1 MKKLLIAA
9 FALCLGVTVMAG
21 SSAGDR
27 YDVMDLGIW
36 FGVPSSSETS
46 NVRGFRLGLPISSGG
61 GYVSGFEYALFCAAT
76 DEIEGLQLSAV
87 AVTEKLSGVQMS
99 AVNYCGKEAKGTQ
112 LGVVNVAGSR
122 GWQFGLVNSS
132 NNAKFQF
139 GLINLNEG
147 GLWPFSFLVNFGRDS
162 FKSTETI
169 CAEASACKKC
179 ANKAKKCPKCK

>member
-9 FALCLGVTVMAG
+9 FALCLGVTAMAG
-21 SSAGDR
+21 SAAGDD
-27 YDVMDLGIW
+27 YNAMDLGIW
-36 FGVPSSSETS
+36 FGVPTS
-46 NVRGFRLGLPISSGG
+46 MKTANVRGFRLGFPISAGD
-61 GYVSGFEYALFCAAT
+61 GYVSGLELALFCAAT
-76 DEIEGLQLSAV
+76 DEIEGLQLSCV
-87 AVTEKLSGVQMS
+87 AIADKVTGAQISI
-99 AVNYCGKEAKGTQ
+99 VNICDNEVKGTQ
-112 LGVVNVAGSR
+112 LGVVNSAGRR

-179 ANKAKKCPKCK
+179 ASKAKKCPKCK